1 VRHLFFYLFILGVGK
16 IQAQSPFI
24 KTDGIKFTIHNQS
37 YSFIGTNYWYGGYLS
52 ADTSNNGY
60 QRLCGELDFLNKQGV
75 TNLRVL
81 FSGEG
86 DSTYPYRIHPSIQEK
101 PMQYNKALL
110 KSFDI
115 FLNEVSKRNMKAVL
129 VLNNNW
135 EWSGGFG
142 QYLEWAGYSNP
153 ILPKTPLW
161 DWDKYSSYISQF
173 YDCDSCQIWY
183 RNWIKKIVTRR
194 NTINNKRYIDD
205 EAIMSWQLA
214 NEPRPMK
221 PSAIRQYKNWIQ
233 TTSEFIKSLDSN
245 HLISIGLEG
254 IIGTSM
260 DTMLFG
266 EIHSMPNIHYA
277 TIHLWP
283 KTWHWYNGQ
292 TEHATTDTTLEKTKN
307 YIQLHSQI
315 CKKIKKPL
323 VIEEFGLHR
332 DANLFSEFSSTIN
345 RNKYYKYVFDVGQS
359 NSVSGYNFWGAFAL
373 RDKRLNQNF
382 WSKGLPYGADPPQ
395 EEQGL
400 YGVFISDTSTWKLIK
415 NFSSEK
421 AGF

>member
-1 VRHLFFYLFILGVGK
+1 MKLVFSILFLCLSFTTWTQNNFIDVK
-16 IQAQSPFI
+16 
-24 KTDGIKFTIHNQS
+24 DGEFTHHNRP
-37 YSFIGTNYWYGGYLS
+37 YTFIGSNYWYGGFLS
-52 ADTSNNGY
+52 FDSLNNGY
-60 QRLCGELDFLNKQGV
+60 QRLCQELDFLNSHGV

-86 DSTYPYRIHPSIQEK
+86 DSSYPYRVYPSVQEK
-101 PMQYNKALL
+101 PMQYNMALL

-115 FLNEVSKRNMKAVL
+115 FLHEVSKRNMKAVL

-153 ILPKTPLW
+153 ILLKTPLW

-183 RNWIKKIVTRR
+183 RNWIKKIVTRK
-194 NTINNKRYIDD
+194 NTINNKRYIED

-221 PSAIRQYKNWIQ
+221 KSAIDDYKRWILE
-233 TTSEFIKSLDSN
+233 TSSYIKSLDSN
-245 HLISIGLEG
+245 HLVSVGVEG
-254 IIGTSM
+254 IIGTAM
-260 DTMLFG
+260 DTSLFK
-266 EIHSMPNIHYA
+266 EIHSLPSIDYA

-283 KTWHWYNGQ
+283 KTWRWYNGE
-292 TEHATTDTTLEKTKN
+292 TLHSTTDTTLEKTKN

-345 RNKYYKYVFDVGQS
+345 RNKYYQYVFDIGQL

-373 RDKRLNQNF
+373 RDKRLSQNF
-382 WSKGLPYGADPPQ
+382 WSTGLPYGADPPQ